1 MAQKRRTIKKTAG
14 KKAAPQKKNEAERK
28 GLSSETKK
36 EIAFVAALFF
46 SILLILAIYST
57 SLTANDP
64 ASSVGTIKG
73 ASLIGHLGVITKW
86 LLMGLFGPVSY
97 ILPFLSAALGIYILK
112 TVKSEKPMLHIYISG
127 ILFTVCLSALFYVF
141 GYAFDD
147 PSFNLKDF
155 WCFGTFGIGG
165 GAVGS
170 LFGYPLVL
178 LSKPTGAAII
188 LFMLLIIFFV
198 AMTDFALTKYL
209 ASLVRGARESGRKKA
224 DSEEES
230 LDEAS
235 LGDGEASL
243 QKHEPPEEKHRKKD
257 RYTRAAEEIVPTAD
271 NEYENLAHA
280 VEALPLTGEK
290 SKKEDAEAEAVP
302 LNMFDKSKPSD
313 DNASSS
319 VAPDNGN
326 PSAEELMAEEASSL
340 STNERVKRA
349 GEEKVDIS
357 RENNHIPY
365 VFPKTTLLSAP
376 SSNAESSDPAALRTL
391 SEKLVATLKT
401 FNIDVKIL
409 EINKGPAI
417 TRFELQPTAGVR
429 VSKITSLADD
439 IALSLAATSVR
450 IEAPIPGKAAI
461 GIEVPNSTIA
471 TVTVRDVLES
481 PEFKN
486 SKSPLSCALGRDIAG
501 KCIVGDIAKWP
512 HVLIAGATGSG
523 KSVCINSLVASILY
537 KASPNDVKLIMI
549 DPKVVELSVYNG
561 IPHLLIPVV
570 TDARKAA
577 GSLNWAV
584 QEMTTRYRLFA
595 ENAVRNLKGYNELMD
610 KKGMAR
616 LPQIVIIIDEL
627 ADLMMVASKDVESYI
642 CRLAQLARAA
652 GMHLVIATQR
662 PSVNVITGVIKANI
676 PSRIAFAVSSN
687 TDSRTI
693 LDAGGAEKLLGK
705 GDMLYYPMGASKPV
719 RVQGAFISDD
729 EVERLVEFV
738 KKDSEAVY
746 DEDVLE
752 IVEKSGEGDSS
763 DVDEEASGDADPLL
777 SKAIEIVVD
786 AGQASVSLVQRRLSV
801 GYSRAG
807 RLIDQMENR
816 GIIGP
821 HEGSKPR
828 RVLVTKAEYLAML
841 EGASLAESQND
852 ENPEAALSDGA
863 QQASELYSV
872 DGADEGFAPVGQDE
886 FEDEDDEI
894 ILPPTE

>member
-1 MAQKRRTIKKTAG
+1 MPQKRRTIKKAPN
-14 KKAAPQKKNEAERK
+14 KKTEQKKEK
-28 GLSSETKK
+28 TSGLSVETKK
-36 EIAFVAALFF
+36 EISFIVFFAL
-46 SILLILAIYST
+46 SVLLILGLYTT
-57 SLTANDP
+57 SLSESDS
-64 ASSVGTIKG
+64 ASSVGFIKG
-73 ASLIGHLGVITKW
+73 ASLIGHLGVIIKW
-86 LLMGLFGPVSY
+86 LFLGLFGPVAY
-97 ILPFLSAALGIYILK
+97 LLPFLSAAAGLYIVK
-112 TVKSEKPMLHIYISG
+112 TARDNKPKIHVYISG
-127 ILFTVCLSALFYVF
+127 TVFVFCLSALFYVF
-141 GYAFDD
+141 GYAVDD
-147 PSFNLKDF
+147 TLFNLKEF
-155 WCFGTFGIGG
+155 WRFGTYSIGG
-165 GAVGS
+165 GVIGS
-170 LFGYPLVL
+170 LLGYPLVI

-188 LFMLLIIFFV
+188 LFMLMLISFI
-198 AMTDFALTKYL
+198 AMTDFTLTKHI
-209 ASLVRGARESGRKKA
+209 AKAVRQAKASGRKKA
-224 DSEEES
+224 EDEELSEPS
-230 LDEAS
+230 DEIIP
-235 LGDGEASL
+235 
-243 QKHEPPEEKHRKKD
+243 PPEKKRGKKD
-257 RYTRAAEEIVPTAD
+257 RYTVAAEEIVPKEPSEPSVPSEPSD
-271 NEYENLAHA
+271 YENLTHA
-280 VEALPLTGEK
+280 VEALSHTGDAPDSEK
-290 SKKEDAEAEAVP
+290 KSIFEIKPEAYSEETAA
-302 LNMFDKSKPSD
+302 SD
-313 DNASSS
+313 DTL
-319 VAPDNGN
+319 
-326 PSAEELMAEEASSL
+326 SAQELMAEEASSAP
-340 STNERVKRA
+340 SNEKPKRA
-349 GEEKVDIS
+349 GEEAVEIS

-365 VFPKTTLLSAP
+365 IFPQTSLLDNTSKSADSGDP
-376 SSNAESSDPAALRTL
+376 SALREL
-391 SEKLVATLKT
+391 SSKLVATLKT

-409 EINKGPAI
+409 EISKGPAI

-461 GIEVPNSTIA
+461 GIEIPNSSIA

-481 PEFKN
+481 AEFKN

-501 KCIVGDIAKWP
+501 KCIVGDISKWP

-584 QEMTTRYRLFA
+584 QEMTTRYKLFA

-705 GDMLYYPMGASKPV
+705 GDMLYYPMGSSKPV

-738 KKDSEAVY
+738 KRESEAVY

-752 IVEKSGEGDSS
+752 LVEKSGETSEDSAPEEESPGDK
-763 DVDEEASGDADPLL
+763 DPLL

-807 RLIDQMENR
+807 RLIDQMEAR

-828 RVLVTKAEYLAML
+828 RVLVTKAEYISML
-841 EGASLAESQND
+841 EGTTLTEH
-852 ENPEAALSDGA
+852 ETIPEADEEIIPENFSEENLS
-863 QQASELYSV
+863 
-872 DGADEGFAPVGQDE
+872 
-886 FEDEDDEI
+886 EDNFSEDDLI
-894 ILPPTE
+894 IPPAE

>member
-1 MAQKRRTIKKTAG
+1 MAQEKTQMRRTIKKKDSKRPG
-14 KKAAPQKKNEAERK
+14 PEKKGEKAT
-28 GLSSETKK
+28 LSGSTKR
-36 EIAFVAALFF
+36 EIAFIALFF
-46 SILLILAIYST
+46 ASVLLVLAIYT
-57 SLTANDP
+57 TDLTASDS
-64 ASSVGTIKG
+64 ASNIGGFISGS
-73 ASLIGHLGVITKW
+73 SLIGHLGVIIKW
-86 LLMGLFGPVSY
+86 LFAGLLGPVAY
-97 ILPFLSAALGIYILK
+97 AVPILCLASGIYMAK
-112 TVKSEKPMLHIYISG
+112 TVKSEKPKAFIYISG
-127 ILFTVCLSALFYVF
+127 LVFTFCLSALFYVF
-141 GYAFDD
+141 QYYPEDANF
-147 PSFNLKDF
+147 SLKDF
-155 WCFGTFGIGG
+155 WEYGTLSYGG
-165 GAVGS
+165 GVIGA
-170 LFGYPLVL
+170 LFGYPLVA
-178 LSKPTGAAII
+178 LSKTTGAAVII
-188 LFMLLIIFFV
+188 ISLMLISFI
-198 AMTDFALTKYL
+198 AMTDFALTKYI
-209 ASLVRGARESGRKKA
+209 ASLVRHAKQNGQKVAEKDLQA
-224 DSEEES
+224 EASEEES
-230 LDEAS
+230 DNI
-235 LGDGEASL
+235 
-243 QKHEPPEEKHRKKD
+243 PESNTAKRRSGKD
-257 RYTRAAEEIVPTAD
+257 RYTAAAEEIVPKEPTPFSP
-271 NEYENLAHA
+271 ESLAHA
-280 VEALPLTGEK
+280 VSDLPYTGDGVNGSSDNAEIKIFGNERKKYSEKNASPGITEAAEELMK
-290 SKKEDAEAEAVP
+290 AEAEA
-302 LNMFDKSKPSD
+302 
-313 DNASSS
+313 SS
-319 VAPDNGN
+319 PGTK
-326 PSAEELMAEEASSL
+326 M
-340 STNERVKRA
+340 KRA
-349 GEEKVDIS
+349 GEEAVDIKC
-357 RENNHIPY
+357 ENSLIPY
-365 VFPKTTLLSAP
+365 IFPKTTLLNNSAP
-376 SSNAESSDPAALRTL
+376 GAQTSDPAALREL
-391 SEKLVATLKT
+391 SAKLVSTLKT
-401 FNIDVKIL
+401 FNIDVKVL
-409 EINKGPAI
+409 EISKGPAI

-461 GIEVPNSTIA
+461 GIEVPNSSIA

-481 PEFKN
+481 KEFKE

-501 KCIVGDIAKWP
+501 KCIVGDIAKMP

-570 TDARKAA
+570 TDPKKAA

-584 QEMTTRYRLFA
+584 QEMTSRYRMFA

-705 GDMLYYPMGASKPV
+705 GDMLYYPMGASKPI

-729 EVERLVEFV
+729 EVEKLVEFV
-738 KKDSEAVY
+738 KRESEAVY

-752 IVEKSGEGDSS
+752 IVEKSGSDDDGTDS
-763 DVDEEASGDADPLL
+763 EENSAMDADPLL

-786 AGQASVSLVQRRLSV
+786 SGQASVSLVQRRLSV

-807 RLIDQMENR
+807 RLVDQMEAR

-828 RVLVTKAEYLAML
+828 RVLVTKAEYLSML
-841 EGASLAESQND
+841 EGANLDSPSDKQQKEQAVPEETAAE
-852 ENPEAALSDGA
+852 EEIYTEEAA
-863 QQASELYSV
+863 
-872 DGADEGFAPVGQDE
+872 
-886 FEDEDDEI
+886 EDDI
-894 ILPPTE
+894 IIMPPQE

>member
-1 MAQKRRTIKKTAG
+1 MAQEKTQMRRTIKKKAS
-14 KKAAPQKKNEAERK
+14 KKPEPEKKSEKAT
-28 GLSSETKK
+28 LSVSTKR
-36 EIAFVAALFF
+36 EIAFIALFF
-46 SILLILAIYST
+46 ASVLLVLAIYT
-57 SLTANDP
+57 TDLTASDS
-64 ASSVGTIKG
+64 ASNIGGFISGS
-73 ASLIGHLGVITKW
+73 SLIGHLGVIIKW
-86 LLMGLFGPVSY
+86 LFAGLLGPVAYAVPVLCLAS
-97 ILPFLSAALGIYILK
+97 GIYMAK
-112 TVKSEKPMLHIYISG
+112 TVKSEKPKAFIYISG
-127 ILFTVCLSALFYVF
+127 LVFTFCLSALFYVF
-141 GYAFDD
+141 QYYPEDANF
-147 PSFNLKDF
+147 SLKDF
-155 WCFGTFGIGG
+155 WEYGTLSYGG
-165 GAVGS
+165 GVIGA
-170 LFGYPLVL
+170 LFGYPLVA
-178 LSKPTGAAII
+178 LSKTTGAAVII
-188 LFMLLIIFFV
+188 ISLMLISFI
-198 AMTDFALTKYL
+198 AMTDFALTKYI
-209 ASLVRGARESGRKKA
+209 ASLVRHAKQNGQKA
-224 DSEEES
+224 AEKDLQS
-230 LDEAS
+230 EAS
-235 LGDGEASL
+235 EHEADNIP
-243 QKHEPPEEKHRKKD
+243 EPNAAKRRSGKD
-257 RYTRAAEEIVPTAD
+257 RYTAAAEEIVPKEPTPFSP
-271 NEYENLAHA
+271 ESLAHA
-280 VEALPLTGEK
+280 VSALPYTGDGVNGSSDNAEIKIFGNERKKYSEK
-290 SKKEDAEAEAVP
+290 NASPCITEAAEELMKAEAEA
-302 LNMFDKSKPSD
+302 
-313 DNASSS
+313 SS
-319 VAPDNGN
+319 PDTK
-326 PSAEELMAEEASSL
+326 M
-340 STNERVKRA
+340 KRA
-349 GEEKVDIS
+349 GEEAVDIKC
-357 RENNHIPY
+357 ENSLIPY
-365 VFPKTTLLSAP
+365 IFPKTTLLNNSAP
-376 SSNAESSDPAALRTL
+376 GAQTSDPAALREL
-391 SEKLVATLKT
+391 SAKLVSTLKT
-401 FNIDVKIL
+401 FNIDVKVL
-409 EINKGPAI
+409 EISKGPAI

-461 GIEVPNSTIA
+461 GIEVPNSSIA

-481 PEFKN
+481 KEFKE

-501 KCIVGDIAKWP
+501 KCIVGDIAKMP

-570 TDARKAA
+570 TDPKKAA

-584 QEMTTRYRLFA
+584 QEMTSRYRMFA

-705 GDMLYYPMGASKPV
+705 GDMLYYPMGASKPI

-729 EVERLVEFV
+729 EVEKLVEFV
-738 KKDSEAVY
+738 KRESEAVY

-752 IVEKSGEGDSS
+752 IVEKSGSDDDGTDS
-763 DVDEEASGDADPLL
+763 EENSAMDADPLL

-786 AGQASVSLVQRRLSV
+786 SGQASVSLVQRRLSV

-807 RLIDQMENR
+807 RLVDQMEAR

-828 RVLVTKAEYLAML
+828 RVLVTKAEYLSML
-841 EGASLAESQND
+841 EGANLDSPSEKQQND
-852 ENPEAALSDGA
+852 KTAPEDTAAEEEIYTEEAA
-863 QQASELYSV
+863 
-872 DGADEGFAPVGQDE
+872 
-886 FEDEDDEI
+886 EDDI
-894 ILPPTE
+894 IIMPPQE

>member
-1 MAQKRRTIKKTAG
+1 MAQKRRTIKKEPA
-14 KKAAPQKKNEAERK
+14 KKTSAPKNERP
-28 GLSSETKK
+28 GLSGGTKK
-36 EIAFVAALFF
+36 EIAFVVLVCV
-46 SILLILAIYST
+46 SLLLILGIYT
-57 SLTANDP
+57 TDLTASDA
-64 ASSVGTIKG
+64 ASDIGFIKG
-73 ASLIGHLGVITKW
+73 SSLIGHLGVIVKW
-86 LLMGLFGPVSY
+86 IVTGLFGPVAY
-97 ILPFLSAALGIYILK
+97 LLPVLSVAAGIYILK
-112 TVKSEKPMLHIYISG
+112 TAKSEKPKSYVYISG
-127 ILFTVCLSALFYVF
+127 IIFSVCLAALFYVF
-141 GYAFDD
+141 GYAAED
-147 PSFNLKDF
+147 PTFNLKDF
-155 WCFGTFGIGG
+155 WNYGTLSFGG
-165 GAVGS
+165 GVLGA
-170 LFGYPLVL
+170 LLGYPLVL
-178 LSKPTGAAII
+178 LSKTTGASII
-188 LFMLLIIFFV
+188 LFMMILVAFI

-209 ASLVRGARESGRKKA
+209 AKLVRSARENGRTKA
-224 DSEEES
+224 DSEPI
-230 LDEAS
+230 EA
-235 LGDGEASL
+235 
-243 QKHEPPEEKHRKKD
+243 EPEPEVIPEPKRTKKD
-257 RYTRAAEEIVPTAD
+257 RYTKAADEIVPSD
-271 NEYENLAHA
+271 DDKKPDDEYISLPHA
-280 VEALPLTGEK
+280 VSELPYNGESEK
-290 SKKEDAEAEAVP
+290 ETAPVSIFGAKKLKAEMASEEEIKP
-302 LNMFDKSKPSD
+302 LKIEPES
-313 DNASSS
+313 
-319 VAPDNGN
+319 
-326 PSAEELMAEEASSL
+326 PSAEELMEAEAAASPSA
-340 STNERVKRA
+340 EKPKRA
-349 GEEKVDIS
+349 GEEAVDIS

-365 VFPKTTLLSAP
+365 VFPMTSLLNDPPKGSD
-376 SSNAESSDPAALRTL
+376 SSDPSALREL
-391 SEKLVATLKT
+391 SNKLVATLKT
-401 FNIDVKIL
+401 FNIDVKVL
-409 EINKGPAI
+409 EISKGPAI

-461 GIEVPNSTIA
+461 GIEVPNSSIA

-481 PEFKN
+481 KEFKD

-570 TDARKAA
+570 TDPRKAA

-584 QEMTTRYRLFA
+584 QEMTTRYRMFA

-729 EVERLVEFV
+729 EVEKLVEFV
-738 KKDSEAVY
+738 KQESEAVY

-752 IVEKSGEGDSS
+752 AVEKSGEEKTDSEG
-763 DVDEEASGDADPLL
+763 EEESGGDADPLL
-777 SKAIEIVVD
+777 TKAIEIVVD

-807 RLIDQMENR
+807 RLIDQMEAR

-841 EGASLAESQND
+841 DGASLAGSGPDEPESPA
-852 ENPEAALSDGA
+852 PEEDI
-863 QQASELYSV
+863 
-872 DGADEGFAPVGQDE
+872 APFDVAE
-886 FEDEDDEI
+886 EDDLI
-894 ILPPTE
+894 IPPAE

>member
-1 MAQKRRTIKKTAG
+1 MAQKRRTIKKEPV
-14 KKAAPQKKNEAERK
+14 KKAQAPKNEKA
-28 GLSSETKK
+28 GLSVGTKK
-36 EIAFVAALFF
+36 EIAFVVLVCV
-46 SILLILAIYST
+46 SLLLILGIYT
-57 SLTANDP
+57 TDLTLSDS
-64 ASSVGTIKG
+64 ASDIGFIKG
-73 ASLIGHLGVITKW
+73 SSLIGHLGVIVKW
-86 LLMGLFGPVSY
+86 IVTGLFGPVAY
-97 ILPFLSAALGIYILK
+97 LLPVLSVAAGIYILK
-112 TVKSEKPMLHIYISG
+112 TAKSEKPKSYVYISG
-127 ILFTVCLSALFYVF
+127 VIFSLCLAALFYVF
-141 GYAFDD
+141 GYAAED

-155 WCFGTFGIGG
+155 WNYGTLSFGG
-165 GAVGS
+165 GVLGA
-170 LFGYPLVL
+170 LLGYPLVM
-178 LSKPTGAAII
+178 LSKTTGAAII
-188 LFMLLIIFFV
+188 LFMMILIAFI

-209 ASLVRGARESGRKKA
+209 AKLVRSARENGRSKA
-224 DSEEES
+224 DSEPIDSAPEPEI
-230 LDEAS
+230 LPEAKR
-235 LGDGEASL
+235 A
-243 QKHEPPEEKHRKKD
+243 KKD
-257 RYTRAAEEIVPTAD
+257 RYTKAADEIVPSDDGKKAD
-271 NEYENLAHA
+271 EAYVSLPHA
-280 VEALPLTGEK
+280 VSELPYTGE
-290 SKKEDAEAEAVP
+290 SEKETAPVSIFGDQKLKAEPAPEEEIKPLCIEPESPSAQELMQEEAEAAK
-302 LNMFDKSKPSD
+302 LAEKP
-313 DNASSS
+313 
-319 VAPDNGN
+319 
-326 PSAEELMAEEASSL
+326 
-340 STNERVKRA
+340 KRA
-349 GEEKVDIS
+349 GEEAVDIS

-365 VFPKTTLLSAP
+365 IFPKTSLLNDPPKSAD
-376 SSNAESSDPAALRTL
+376 SSDPTALREL
-391 SEKLVATLKT
+391 SNKLVATLKT
-401 FNIDVKIL
+401 FNIDVKVL
-409 EINKGPAI
+409 EISKGPAI

-461 GIEVPNSTIA
+461 GIEVPNSSIA

-481 PEFKN
+481 KEFKD

-570 TDARKAA
+570 TDPRKAA

-584 QEMTTRYRLFA
+584 QEMTTRYRMFA

-729 EVERLVEFV
+729 EVEKLVEFV
-738 KKDSEAVY
+738 KQESEAIY

-752 IVEKSGEGDSS
+752 AVEKSGEENTGS
-763 DVDEEASGDADPLL
+763 DGEEESGGDADPLL

-807 RLIDQMENR
+807 RLIDQMEAR

-841 EGASLAESQND
+841 EGASLTES
-852 ENPEAALSDGA
+852 
-863 QQASELYSV
+863 
-872 DGADEGFAPVGQDE
+872 AP
-886 FEDEDDEI
+886 EDEPKLSEIGGDELIAAEEEEDDI
-894 ILPPTE
+894 IIPPAE

>member
-1 MAQKRRTIKKTAG
+1 MAQEKTQMRRTIKKKASKRPEPD
-14 KKAAPQKKNEAERK
+14 KKSERAS
-28 GLSSETKK
+28 LSGATKR
-36 EIAFVAALFF
+36 EIAFIALFF
-46 SILLILAIYST
+46 ASVLLVLAIYT
-57 SLTANDP
+57 TDLTASDS
-64 ASSVGTIKG
+64 ASNIGGFISGS
-73 ASLIGHLGVITKW
+73 SLIGHLGVIIKW
-86 LLMGLFGPVSY
+86 LFAGLLGPVAYAVPVLCLAS
-97 ILPFLSAALGIYILK
+97 GIYMAK
-112 TVKSEKPMLHIYISG
+112 TVKSEKPKAFIYISG
-127 ILFTVCLSALFYVF
+127 LVFTFCLSALFYVF
-141 GYAFDD
+141 QYYPEDANF
-147 PSFNLKDF
+147 SLKDF
-155 WCFGTFGIGG
+155 WEYGTLSYGG
-165 GAVGS
+165 GVLGA
-170 LFGYPLVL
+170 LFGYPLVA
-178 LSKPTGAAII
+178 LSKTTGAAVII
-188 LFMLLIIFFV
+188 ISLMLISFI
-198 AMTDFALTKYL
+198 AMTDFALTKYI
-209 ASLVRGARESGRKKA
+209 ASLVRHAKKNGQQA
-224 DSEEES
+224 AEKDLQAEASEEES
-230 LDEAS
+230 DKLSETNTAKRRS
-235 LGDGEASL
+235 G
-243 QKHEPPEEKHRKKD
+243 KD
-257 RYTRAAEEIVPTAD
+257 RYTAAAEEIVPKDQAPLGP
-271 NEYENLAHA
+271 ESLAHA
-280 VEALPLTGEK
+280 VSALPYTGDGANGSSDNAEIKIFGNERKKDSEK
-290 SKKEDAEAEAVP
+290 IAAEA
-302 LNMFDKSKPSD
+302 K
-313 DNASSS
+313 NASTNITE
-319 VAPDNGN
+319 AT
-326 PSAEELMAEEASSL
+326 EELMKAEADAASPG
-340 STNERVKRA
+340 TKMKRA
-349 GEEKVDIS
+349 GEEAVDIKC
-357 RENNHIPY
+357 ENSLIPY
-365 VFPKTTLLSAP
+365 IFPKTTLLNNSAP
-376 SSNAESSDPAALRTL
+376 GAEASDPAALREL
-391 SEKLVATLKT
+391 SAKLVSTLKT
-401 FNIDVKIL
+401 FNIDVKVL
-409 EINKGPAI
+409 EISKGPAI

-461 GIEVPNSTIA
+461 GIEVPNSSIA

-481 PEFKN
+481 KEFKE
-486 SKSPLSCALGRDIAG
+486 SKSSLSCALGRDIAG
-501 KCIVGDIAKWP
+501 KCIVGDIAKMP

-570 TDARKAA
+570 TDPKKAA

-584 QEMTTRYRLFA
+584 QEMTSRYRMFA

-705 GDMLYYPMGASKPV
+705 GDMLYYPMGASKPI

-729 EVERLVEFV
+729 EVEKLVEFV
-738 KKDSEAVY
+738 KQESEAVY

-752 IVEKSGEGDSS
+752 IVEKSGSEDDGTDS
-763 DVDEEASGDADPLL
+763 EENSAMDADPLL

-786 AGQASVSLVQRRLSV
+786 SGQASVSLVQRRLSV

-807 RLIDQMENR
+807 RLVDQMEAR

-828 RVLVTKAEYLAML
+828 RVLVTKAEYLSML
-841 EGASLAESQND
+841 EGANLDSPSEKQQNEKTAPEDTAAEEELS
-852 ENPEAALSDGA
+852 PEE
-863 QQASELYSV
+863 ASE
-872 DGADEGFAPVGQDE
+872 
-886 FEDEDDEI
+886 DDI
-894 ILPPTE
+894 IIMPPQE